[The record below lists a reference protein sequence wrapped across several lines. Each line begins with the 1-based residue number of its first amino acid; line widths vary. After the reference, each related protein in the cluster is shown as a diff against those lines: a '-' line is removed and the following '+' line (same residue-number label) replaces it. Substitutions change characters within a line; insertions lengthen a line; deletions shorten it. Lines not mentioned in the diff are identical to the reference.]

1 MKQADLRDALYRDHD
16 ATIRAIIEDMNNI
29 MRVVHMLTEAVK
41 DLNQRL
47 LKLEGGTDD
56 IELEIVTKG

>member
-1 MKQADLRDALYRDHD
+1 MKQADLRDALWRDHD

>member
-1 MKQADLRDALYRDHD
+1 MKQADLRDALCRDHD

>member
-1 MKQADLRDALYRDHD
+1 LKQADLRDALFRDHD

-29 MRVVHMLTEAVK
+29 MRVVHMLTEAAK

-56 IELEIVTKG
+56 IELEIVMKG

>member
-1 MKQADLRDALYRDHD
+1 MKQADLRDALFRDHD

-29 MRVVHMLTEAVK
+29 MRVVHMLTEAAK

>member
-1 MKQADLRDALYRDHD
+1 LKQADLRDALFRDHD

-29 MRVVHMLTEAVK
+29 MRVVHMLTEAAK

>member
-1 MKQADLRDALYRDHD
+1 MKSVDLRDALWREHD
-16 ATIRAIIEDMNNI
+16 TVIQAMLEDLNNL
-29 MRVVHMLTEAVK
+29 MQVVHMLTQAVK

-56 IELEIVTKG
+56 IELEVTE